1 MINNAQV
8 APNETVEADIKLK
21 SNEPP
26 GPPPYPDMVWISGGT
41 FRMGSNDHYPEEA
54 PVHQVTVDG
63 FWMNK
68 YQVTNA
74 QFARFVKET
83 GYVTVAERTP
93 NHEDY
98 PEAPPENLV
107 SGSLVFQK
115 TQGPVDLRQINLW
128 WGWTVVSMKMTGS
141 AFSPGSETMC
151 VRTESR
157 ILLTTLILAGMGLGC
172 YLLSSPTF
180 QLFGITLLSIRDRRI
195 FVGLEALEAFSK
207 QINDKRK
214 QP

>member
-83 GYVTVAERTP
+83 GYVTVAERPQT
-93 NHEDY
+93 
-98 PEAPPENLV
+98 
-107 SGSLVFQK
+107 
-115 TQGPVDLRQINLW
+115 T
-128 WGWTVVSMKMTGS
+128 
-141 AFSPGSETMC
+141 
-151 VRTESR
+151 R
-157 ILLTTLILAGMGLGC
+157 IIRRRRPKIWC
-172 YLLSSPTF
+172 
-180 QLFGITLLSIRDRRI
+180 RDR
-195 FVGLEALEAFSK
+195 LFSK
-207 QINDKRK
+207 KPRVRSI
-214 QP
+214 